1 MPADPQTDTAADA
14 RTDARTDVDT
24 DAGTQ
29 AAGTE
34 AAGGT
39 APEVSVPPAEA
50 VTPLL
55 RGIAVLRQLTAADG
69 MLSLSGLE
77 RATGLA
83 RSTVDRIT
91 ATLARMGYV
100 RLDGR
105 DAVLTPRVM
114 ELGNAYL
121 AALRLPA
128 LLDARADALADEL
141 DESVSL
147 AVADRDGIRFIHQAT
162 RRRAMSLS
170 FRIGDLLPAE
180 RTAPGALFA
189 TEWTPADWHRWRA
202 RRTKD
207 PENRGFPTVPPR
219 ELPPRGGDF
228 ERLVDQAR
236 EDGWTLDDQLIE
248 PGLVAVSVPVRH
260 PRTGRIVCAANVV
273 SHTSRHTA
281 DGLRTTLLPR
291 LRSAVRAMEADLRE
305 APPATPVT
313 PSGLAT
319 WTSASKLEL
328 GREFIESLARGL
340 TVLTAFGEG
349 RDTLTL
355 TEVATAT
362 GLARATA
369 RRALITYEHLG
380 LVTPAGDR
388 RFALTPRVLSL
399 GFPPLSRT
407 TLPEI
412 ATPHLAALTAR
423 IHESASLAVLTGPEI
438 QYTARVATNRVMSV
452 NIAVGTRLPAHA
464 TSPGRVLLAHR
475 PPPERQ
481 HLPIEPELLAPLTP
495 HTVTDPA
502 HLTALLNTVRTQGYA
517 LVDEELEE
525 GLRSIAVPVHDRTGH
540 VVAAL
545 NATTHAARRT
555 PEECVQDILP
565 ALLETAGRV
574 EADLRVAGRFTRV
587 PPS

>member
-1 MPADPQTDTAADA
+1 MPAKPTMDADA
-14 RTDARTDVDT
+14 ASPDVRAASPDARAASSAVPADGSF
-24 DAGTQ
+24 DA
-29 AAGTE
+29 
-34 AAGGT
+34 
-39 APEVSVPPAEA
+39 PAEA
-50 VTPLL
+50 VAPLI
-55 RGIAVLRQLTAADG
+55 RGVAVLRRLTEAG
-69 MLSLSGLE
+69 GSLSPSALE

-105 DAVLTPRVM
+105 DVILTPRLM

-189 TEWTPADWHRWRA
+189 REWTENDWRA
-202 RRTKD
+202 WRQRRATD
-207 PENRGFPTVPPR
+207 REDALFPAVPPLQHPTPD
-219 ELPPRGGDF
+219 EDF
-228 ERLVDQAR
+228 AQRVAESTAA
-236 EDGWTLDDQLIE
+236 GWALDDQLIE
-248 PGLVAVSVPVRH
+248 PGLVAVSVPVRDPH
-260 PRTGRIVCAANVV
+260 TGRIACAANVV

-281 DGLRTTLLPR
+281 ADLRDTLLPR
-291 LRSAVRAMEADLRE
+291 LRVAVRTMESDLRE
-305 APPATPVT
+305 QPPAAPPAA

-319 WTSASKLEL
+319 WTTASKQEL
-328 GREFIESLARGL
+328 GSEFVESLARGL

-349 RDTLTL
+349 RAALTL
-355 TEVATAT
+355 TEVAKAT

-380 LVTPAGDR
+380 LVRAQDR
-388 RFALTPRVLSL
+388 TFTLTPRVLSL

-407 TLPEI
+407 SLPEI
-412 ATPHLAALTAR
+412 AAPHMAELAQR
-423 IHESASLAVLTGPEI
+423 VQESTSLAVLSGDDI
-438 QYTARVATNRVMSV
+438 QYTARVATSRIMSV
-452 NIAVGTRLPAHA
+452 NITVGTRLPAYA
-464 TSPGRVLLAHR
+464 TSMGRVLLSDLPPSDR
-475 PPPERQ
+475 P
-481 HLPIEPELLAPLTP
+481 LPSPLLPLTP
-495 HTVTDPA
+495 HTLTDPE
-502 HLTALLNTVRTQGYA
+502 ALARLLAEIRSRGHA

-525 GLRSIAVPVHDRTGH
+525 GLRSLAVPVRDRTGRA
-540 VVAAL
+540 VAAL
-545 NATTHAARRT
+545 NVAMHAARHT
-555 PEECVQDILP
+555 AEECERDLLPQLRATADRIEQDLHM
-565 ALLETAGRV
+565 
-574 EADLRVAGRFTRV
+574 AGRFTRV
-587 PPS
+587 PTS